1 MTIYLNLNIM
11 GFIKEPAG
19 IDLIIESKP
28 LTDKQEKEL
37 SEYISMRKLAI
48 REQLK
53 NTRSQKKRSHSD
65 VVSVELP
72 VL

>member
-1 MTIYLNLNIM
+1 M
-11 GFIKEPAG
+11 GFIKEPEG
-19 IDLIIESKP
+19 IDFIIESKP

-37 SEYISMRKLAI
+37 SEYISMRKLEI
-48 REQLK
+48 RKQLK
-53 NTRSQKKRSHSD
+53 NTRLQKKRSHND

>member
-1 MTIYLNLNIM
+1 M
-11 GFIKEPAG
+11 GFIKEPEG

-37 SEYISMRKLAI
+37 SEYISMRKLEI

-53 NTRSQKKRSHSD
+53 NTRLQKKRSHND
-65 VVSVELP
+65 VVSVELQ